1 MKAQIKSK
9 DIIIS
14 ALVAAVAVV
23 AGVILFQSINKGI
36 QKIPTSYLRATYAI
50 DYNNMEM
57 VVGDADYVFVG
68 TISSKEN
75 TVYKNPVEI
84 VNEEGKVSEEATPYT
99 NYTVD
104 VVENIKGNLTTE
116 ETIPIQKTGGL
127 SKDKSEYVI
136 YEGDELP
143 VVGQTYI
150 FFTYAQPDGSLLLSG
165 PVSNIGIKEKSADGL
180 DSTTAYKEVV
190 EAYENQVETGRQRY
204 ISLHEAY
211 VN

>member
-1 MKAQIKSK
+1 M
-9 DIIIS
+9 
-14 ALVAAVAVV
+14 
-23 AGVILFQSINKGI
+23 
-36 QKIPTSYLRATYAI
+36 
-50 DYNNMEM
+50 
-57 VVGDADYVFVG
+57 
-68 TISSKEN
+68 
-75 TVYKNPVEI
+75 EI

-143 VVGQTYI
+143 AVGQTYI

-180 DSTTAYKEVV
+180 DSTTVYKEVV
-190 EAYENQVETGRQRY
+190 EAYKNQMETERQRY
-204 ISLHEAY
+204 ASMYEI
-211 VN
+211 